1 MPLSVPPPL
10 PYRLSLC
17 RCAACRANI
26 GRHRYSDEK
35 LEAMGVDPSLGSA
48 MGVFDLTRGV
58 ATRKLAPADPAEVQR
73 VSVAMRAALAADPI
87 PTVNATVSSRVKL

>member
-1 MPLSVPPPL
+1 MGTGKTPVVCIIMGSQSDWPVMQE
-10 PYRLSLC
+10 
-17 RCAACRANI
+17 AARM
-26 GRHRYSDEK
+26 